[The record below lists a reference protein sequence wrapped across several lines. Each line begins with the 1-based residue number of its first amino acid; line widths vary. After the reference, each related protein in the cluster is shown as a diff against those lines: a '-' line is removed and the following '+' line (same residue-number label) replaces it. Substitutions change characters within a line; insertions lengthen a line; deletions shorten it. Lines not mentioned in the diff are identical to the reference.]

1 MHSCSGKKQGQ
12 IAALAM
18 LFLILLLFTSLH
30 VSAKEP
36 DPPTVSGG
44 ESVVLF
50 DKTHQKYIVED
61 NAFALVNTSTSAK
74 ITTGLIA
81 CELLSD
87 RLEETVTVTAE
98 MLATSSGYSMKLKNG
113 EKIKIIDL
121 LYGAICGSYN
131 DAAYVLAHICG
142 NDTKGF
148 VALMNEKALDLGA
161 KNTAYTN
168 PLGYPDSAAM
178 LTTAYDTLK
187 IALAASENQL
197 YMEISSAVKHTVA
210 ATNLSDERMFYN
222 RNNLISSASTA
233 KYYNSACKGMNAG
246 YSGEDGG
253 WSVVTLAE
261 DDGADYVCVLL
272 GGKEN
277 ADGSQIYA
285 YDSVNKLVNWVKNTY
300 NSYTVFPAGAQLG
313 TTSVGLT
320 GMSTG
325 DAPYIIADDLTVYI
339 PTVGGADVEYTIDL
353 EDDIKAPIDANTPIG
368 SVSVTCDGILVGKGE
383 LLIKESY
390 EVNGIMLFID
400 KIGEYTTSRAF
411 IATIICFV
419 VLLAG
424 YFIARKAFK
433 YSPRAKYKRYK

>member
-1 MHSCSGKKQGQ
+1 MHRCGGKKYGQ
-12 IAALAM
+12 LAAWAV
-18 LFLILLLFTSLH
+18 LFLILLLFTALP
-30 VSAKEP
+30 VSATAPEP
-36 DPPTVSGG
+36 PSVSGG
-44 ESVVLF
+44 ESVVLY

-81 CELLSD
+81 CELLAD
-87 RLEETVTVTAE
+87 RLDETVTVTEE
-98 MLATSSGYSMKLKNG
+98 MLSASSGYSMKLKVG
-113 EKIKIIDL
+113 EKIKIDDL

-131 DAAYVLAHICG
+131 DAAYVLAHVCG
-142 NDTKGF
+142 KDTKGF
-148 VALMNEKALDLGA
+148 VALMNEKALELGA
-161 KNTAYTN
+161 KSTTYTN
-168 PLGYPDSAAM
+168 PLGYPDSSAM

-187 IALAASENQL
+187 IALAASENAL
-197 YMEISSAVKHTVA
+197 YMEISSAVKHSVS

-246 YSGEDGG
+246 YSGEAGG

-325 DAPYIIADDLTVYI
+325 DAPYIIANDLTVYI
-339 PTVGGADVEYTIDL
+339 PTVGGADIEYTIDL
-353 EDDIKAPIDANTPIG
+353 EDDIKAPIEANTPIG
-368 SVSVTCDGILVGKGE
+368 SVSVTCDGVLVGRGE